1 MKPQKINENRKMS
14 TKQIKHHLIFND
26 KLKNETSIKINLKR
40 VNWGKVILK
49 RGERT
54 F

>member
-1 MKPQKINENRKMS
+1 MKTKMS
-14 TKQIKHHLIFND
+14 TKKNYLIFND

-40 VNWGKVILK
+40 LNWGKVILK

-54 F
+54 FNYY